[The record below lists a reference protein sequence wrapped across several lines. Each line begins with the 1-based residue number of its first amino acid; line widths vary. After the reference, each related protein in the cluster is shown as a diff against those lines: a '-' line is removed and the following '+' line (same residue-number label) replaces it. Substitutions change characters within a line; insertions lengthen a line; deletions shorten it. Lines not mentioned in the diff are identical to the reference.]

1 MRTDHKRNVGL
12 GFLLLLML
20 VVAPTLALA
29 QQQKSEAVSANGEGA
44 IKVGREEFKLH
55 AVIVKLF
62 EDGAAEL
69 NLASDITIFI
79 SAKWTSTDDPK
90 KGIDLA
96 ITGGAT
102 KGGLTGTGK
111 LFLSDDRKS
120 IVSLKL
126 QAVNTSSRR
135 NIEVNFSGR

>member
-1 MRTDHKRNVGL
+1 MSTNHKRNVGL
-12 GFLLLLML
+12 GFLLLLMF
-20 VVAPTLALA
+20 VAPTLAVA
-29 QQQKSEAVSANGEGA
+29 QQPKSGTASANGEGA
-44 IKVGREEFKLH
+44 IKIGREEFKLH
-55 AVIVKLF
+55 AVIVKLL
-62 EDGAAEL
+62 EDGTAEL

-79 SAKWTSTDDPK
+79 SAKWTSTDDLK
-90 KGIDLA
+90 QGIDLV

-102 KGGLTGTGK
+102 RGGLTGTGK
-111 LFLSDDRKS
+111 LFLSEDRKS

>member
-1 MRTDHKRNVGL
+1 MRTDHKRNIGL
-12 GFLLLLML
+12 GFPLLLML
-20 VVAPTLALA
+20 VVAPTLAIA
-29 QQQKSEAVSANGEGA
+29 QQPKSEAVSANGEGA

-111 LFLSDDRKS
+111 LFLTDDRKS
-120 IVSLKL
+120 IMSLKL

>member
-1 MRTDHKRNVGL
+1 MSTDQKRNVGL

-20 VVAPTLALA
+20 VAAPTLALA
-29 QQQKSEAVSANGEGA
+29 QQPKSGTASANGDGA
-44 IKVGREEFKLH
+44 IKIGREEFKLH

-62 EDGAAEL
+62 EDGAAEI

-79 SAKWTSTDDPK
+79 SAKWTSTDDVK
-90 KGIDLA
+90 QGIDLV

-111 LFLSDDRKS
+111 LFLSEDRKS

-135 NIEVNFSGR
+135 NIEVNFAGR

>member
-1 MRTDHKRNVGL
+1 MRTNHQRNAGP
-12 GFLLLLML
+12 GFLLLLIL
-20 VVAPTLALA
+20 VVAPTLAVA
-29 QQQKSEAVSANGEGA
+29 QQPNSEAVSTNGEGA
-44 IKVGREEFKLH
+44 IKIGREEFKLH

-79 SAKWTSTDDPK
+79 SGKWTSRDVK
-90 KGIDLA
+90 EGIDLV